1 MITLFIYV
9 VVVKSSDKLLNYLMF
24 DLNIN
29 GSENRKFTNLSDS
42 ILGAISCIIVYFVDC
57 GCSHK
62 RRMIDKFNG
71 SKAKG
76 RFCIDFVSH
85 QI

>member
-29 GSENRKFTNLSDS
+29 GSENGKFTNLNLQYLEQSHVS
-42 ILGAISCIIVYFVDC
+42 LFILSTVAAL
-57 GCSHK
+57 
-62 RRMIDKFNG
+62 
-71 SKAKG
+71 AK
-76 RFCIDFVSH
+76 DV
-85 QI
+85 